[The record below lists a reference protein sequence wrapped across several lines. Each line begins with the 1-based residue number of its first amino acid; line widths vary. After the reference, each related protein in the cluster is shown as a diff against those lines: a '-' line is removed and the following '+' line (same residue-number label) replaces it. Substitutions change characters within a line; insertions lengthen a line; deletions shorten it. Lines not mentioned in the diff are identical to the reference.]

1 MSNKD
6 QGNAAF
12 KAKDY
17 PTAIEFY
24 TKAIEENPTD
34 HTIYGNRA
42 AAYQNSTQF
51 TEAIED
57 ADKCIELKSDW
68 AKGYIRKGMAL
79 QAASKLHDAME
90 MYEAAEKCD
99 HDAAQVEKLK

>member
-17 PTAIEFY
+17 PRAIELY
-24 TKAIEENPTD
+24 SKAIEETPAD

-42 AAYQNSTQF
+42 AAYQNSSQF
-51 TEAIED
+51 AEAIQD
-57 ADKCIELKSDW
+57 ADKCIELKPDW

-79 QAASKLHDAME
+79 
-90 MYEAAEKCD
+90 
-99 HDAAQVEKLK
+99 